1 MLLHGET
8 SGGDDEVSLHLLP
21 GLHLNPG
28 LCERLDM
35 SGHHGCLAV
44 PGKMLLINVV
54 LESLDL
60 IGLKK
65 SPPGARQN
73 LCSQGL

>member
-44 PGKMLLINVV
+44 P
-54 LESLDL
+54 
-60 IGLKK
+60 IGEK
-65 SPPGARQN
+65 SGAI
-73 LCSQGL
+73 

>member
-35 SGHHGCLAV
+35 SSHHGRLALPDGEMNGV
-44 PGKMLLINVV
+44 IK
-54 LESLDL
+54 DL
-60 IGLKK
+60 
-65 SPPGARQN
+65 
-73 LCSQGL
+73 CT